1 MAYREENSGSTT
13 MVPERY
19 DRAPRLHDWVLLQKR
34 QMKLW
39 REGRSALASS
49 LMTTPT
55 SMIDLTVE
63 SEDERVLKMRRASE

>member
-1 MAYREENSGSTT
+1 